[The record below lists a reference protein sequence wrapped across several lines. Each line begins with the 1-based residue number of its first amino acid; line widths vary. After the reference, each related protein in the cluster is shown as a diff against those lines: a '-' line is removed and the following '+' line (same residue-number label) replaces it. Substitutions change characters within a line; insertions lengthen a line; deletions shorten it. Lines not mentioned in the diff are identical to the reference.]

1 VSFWSELRDR
11 RVVGSGIGYLV
22 AALAVAEGADI
33 LLPQVGAPE
42 WAFRAIL
49 ATLVVG
55 FPVALVL
62 AWIYDITPD
71 GIRRFGDR
79 PGDGGLPV
87 PGSPR
92 SDSSGAAA
100 QGGADPDERGLK
112 IPRRDDRPS
121 VAVLPFTN
129 MSGDPGNDHF
139 CDGMTEDILTHLARI
154 QGLRVPSRTSVMRYK
169 GTGLSLPEVANE
181 MGVGSVLEGS
191 VRVVNGR
198 VRVTV
203 QLIDAAEDAHIWAD
217 SFDRSLEDVF
227 GVQSEVAE
235 SVAEALSTELS
246 VAELEEIRARP
257 TDDIRAYSLCLLGEE
272 ALATWTPADLDR
284 AVEHFESA
292 LKLDPDYTRAYAGL
306 ILVLTVRP
314 MFSGRTPADHY
325 SRVNRV
331 VAEAPELDRDVA
343 LVHAAYATLLWS
355 RDHDWVG
362 AREEIEQAM
371 TLEPKNTFVRCLK
384 AFLLV
389 IEEDFDGAL
398 DVLESAEAG
407 PREMIFVEG
416 VKATAYT
423 MSGRAA
429 EALAAVEGALRV
441 FPDTPGLLFQRSLA
455 LHGLDR
461 PAEALDAIDAAL
473 RLDPQMGLAAA
484 VRVFLLAV
492 LGRGQE
498 AEAEA
503 GRLDRWGG
511 EDPVGGYALGLA
523 RMALGDVDAAMEMW
537 EQAVRERDFSVPFL
551 RASTRF
557 RPLRAHPRFQAILQS
572 MWPGHGEFP
581 VEPGRRPS

>member
-1 VSFWSELRDR
+1 VSLWTELRDR
-11 RVVGSGIGYLV
+11 RVLGSGVAYLV

-33 LLPQVGAPE
+33 LLPQVAAPD
-42 WAFRAIL
+42 WVFRAIL
-49 ATLVVG
+49 AALVVG

-62 AWIYDITPD
+62 AWVYDITPD
-71 GIRRFGDR
+71 GIRRVAGR
-79 PGDGGLPV
+79 PLEGGGRV
-87 PGSPR
+87 DEGAGSP
-92 SDSSGAAA
+92 
-100 QGGADPDERGLK
+100 PV
-112 IPRRDDRPS
+112 PRRDDRRS
-121 VAVLPFTN
+121 VAVLPFAN

-139 CDGMTEDILTHLARI
+139 CDGMTEDILTHLARV

-169 GTGLSLPEVANE
+169 NTDLPLSKVADE
-181 MGVGSVLEGS
+181 MGVEAVLEGS

-198 VRVTV
+198 VRVTA
-203 QLIDAAEDAHIWAD
+203 QLIDVVDDAHLWAE
-217 SFDRSLEDVF
+217 SYDRSLEDVF
-227 GVQSEVAE
+227 AVQSEVAE
-235 SVAEALSTELS
+235 SVAKALSTELS
-246 VAELEEIRARP
+246 IAELDEIRTRP

-284 AVEHFESA
+284 AVKHFQAA
-292 LKLDPDYTRAYAGL
+292 LELDPEYTRAYAGL

-314 MFSGRTPADHY
+314 MFSGRTARDHY

-355 RDHDWVG
+355 RDHDWTG

-371 TLEPKNTFVRCLK
+371 ELEPKNTFVRCLM

-398 DVLESAEAG
+398 DVLDSAEAG

-423 MSGRAA
+423 MSGRASK
-429 EALAAVEGALRV
+429 ALSSVEGALKV
-441 FPDTPGLLFQRSLA
+441 FPETPGLLFQKSLA

-461 PAEALDAIDAAL
+461 PDEALEAIDGAL
-473 RLDPQMGLAAA
+473 KADPQMGLAVAL
-484 VRVFLLAV
+484 RVFLLAV
-492 LGRGQE
+492 LGRRDE
-498 AEAEA
+498 AEQEEA
-503 GRLDRWGG
+503 RLDRWGG

-523 RMALGDVDAAMEMW
+523 RMALGDVEGAMDMW
-537 EQAVRERDFSVPFL
+537 EKAVRERDFSVPFL

-557 RPLRAHPRFQAILQS
+557 RPLRAHPRFQAILQT

-581 VEPGRRPS
+581 VDPDPQN